1 MITSLWYLQ
10 TLLIVDIQSQCDILH
25 NMPYNLF
32 ISIKCLIPNYLG
44 DFVWGYYMPVLSVLV
59 TRCTLYNTMLWRF
72 SITVTSAW
80 ISQSLLPYEI
90 VRNYL
95 AEILKVN
102 NLFHKWINREYEF
115 RMLTL
120 FWLFPNH
127 YWPQNIMGLN
137 TDMVNPKIIK
147 SVLGWKG
154 KYWMLWD
161 EIMCPNWATRL
172 FVFYCIAR
180 LAL

>member
-1 MITSLWYLQ
+1 
-10 TLLIVDIQSQCDILH
+10 
-25 NMPYNLF
+25 MPYTKLSRGLRVGLLHACA
-32 ISIKCLIPNYLG
+32 ISARYK
-44 DFVWGYYMPVLSVLV
+44 VYYYIPVLSVLV